1 MKARPLRRASFAS
14 MAWFAALIV
23 LVGAI
28 VFGRGGYLGEL
39 VNRVGETG
47 SPVPVHELNSIST
60 LQQAFNHDA
69 GTPRLIL
76 LVSPT

>member
-1 MKARPLRRASFAS
+1 MRRTRVRSILS
-14 MAWFAALIV
+14 IAAPV
-23 LVGAI
+23 LLFVGI
-28 VFGRGGYLGEL
+28 FLVRGGYFGEL
-39 VNRVGETG
+39 INRVGETG
-47 SPVPVHELNSIST
+47 SPVSVHQLNDIGT